1 MFDQQAINE
10 TLRNFYQHNSA
21 GTFRITT
28 EKKMQDSVCIINI
41 SLQFISQKIKAPL
54 RLGTLREKC
63 PNTEFFLVRIFPCF
77 PAFRLNTER
86 YELSLRIRSKC
97 GKIRTRKN
105 SVFGHFS
112 RNGSFNQYWNYHTH
126 RSVILA
132 LHHRFA
138 FQQRQS

>member
-10 TLRNFYQHNSA
+10 TLRNFYQNNSA
-21 GTFRITT
+21 GTSRITT
-28 EKKMQDSVCIINI
+28 EKMQDSVCIINVSTI
-41 SLQFISQKIKAPL
+41 HITENQSSFTF
-54 RLGTLREKC
+54 R
-63 PNTEFFLVRIFPCF
+63 NTAWKVSKYRVFSGPYF
-77 PAFRLNTER
+77 PAFGLNTER

-105 SVFGHFS
+105 SVFGHFWH
-112 RNGSFNQYWNYHTH
+112 NGSFNQYWNYHTH
-126 RSVILA
+126 KSVLILA

>member
-10 TLRNFYQHNSA
+10 TLRNFYQNNSA
-21 GTFRITT
+21 GTSRITT
-28 EKKMQDSVCIINI
+28 EKMQDSVCIINM
-41 SLQFISQKIKAPL
+41 SLQFISQKIKAAL
-54 RLGTLREKC
+54 RLGTLREVSKYRVFSG
-63 PNTEFFLVRIFPCF
+63 PYF
-77 PAFRLNTER
+77 PAFGLNTER

-112 RNGSFNQYWNYHTH
+112 HNGSFNQYWNYHTH
-126 RSVILA
+126 KSVLILA